1 MKTMLKLLAL
11 VATVVT
17 GAFLQAAT
25 PPTGSQAYYGLF
37 VGVNEYR
44 SANYLLGCDWDAMR
58 MMDSYTRGGFCDVA
72 NAELLAN
79 LDATKDAVRAKFNA
93 LAGKAKSGDTVL
105 FYQSSHGGDYDD
117 DKGSYLCLTDDDWYD
132 TEFAED
138 LAKFADGV
146 RVIVVLDACFSGG
159 MFKSANGVASAS
171 KKDKWDFAARV
182 QRRLESRRSAA
193 KATGT
198 KGVASVAWITA
209 ADWNETARMDDR
221 GSEFT
226 HAILGGWE
234 DGSADT
240 DLDGYVSFGE
250 LSEYAKGEVV
260 NSSVQS
266 DNDAL
271 LDETLAGKGYDV
283 GTFRL
288 LLANDTLY
296 GFLGKC
302 PASVSV
308 PLGTVAIAASAFD
321 ADYNDVSELQSV
333 TIPASM
339 TAIAEY
345 AFYGC
350 ESLETVTFEG
360 DMLDISF
367 ADTLTSTFYGT
378 PWLNVVYPPPAND
391 DFENAITLAGV
402 MSGDLVST
410 NVNASVE
417 GGEPLV
423 SDWDATSTMWWKWT
437 APESGPV
444 QFNTF
449 GSDFDTIMGVYTG
462 DTLGNLVLVADND
475 DAKGVDGYLS
485 QVAFNATAGTTYYID
500 VGGYDGAEGC
510 VSLAWGPYD
519 VEFSLVVEDG
529 VLTGF
534 TGICPTSVTIP
545 DNVTSIGK
553 NAFFNCNLLESVTFS
568 EGLLSIDE
576 KAFAWCVSLTDVALP
591 SSLEFVGDFAFS
603 GCASL
608 EVVSYGG
615 QEMSVSSEELWEIM
629 DVERVFEQT
638 PWLGFSLNVE
648 DGWVVGY
655 FGEILDGE
663 MVDLE
668 IPDGVDGI
676 EDGAFEGLAG
686 LRSLYVPASVT
697 YIGENAFADCP
708 DLEEVVFLADDS
720 VTESCLEIGEGA
732 FCGCESLASVSF
744 EDRPFD
750 PDNDVWNEI
759 YIFGSAFEGCEAL
772 TDLYLGEGVVEIGEY
787 AFCGIA
793 IESLDIPASVM
804 RIGEYAFAGCE
815 NLLDVYYAGCDVYGE
830 DYFYELDMEDEDLVF
845 EGTPYGNR
853 FRIIWDEDCVYGYK
867 GELPEGEMLDLEV
880 PDGITSVED
889 GAFEG
894 LAGLRSLYVPASV
907 TYIGENAFADCP
919 DLEEVVFLADD
930 SVTESCLEIGE
941 GAFCGCESLASVS
954 FEDRPFDPDNDVW
967 NEIYIFGSA
976 FEGCEALTDL
986 YLGEGVVEIGE
997 YAFCGIAIES
1007 LDIPASTT
1015 YIGDGAFADCE
1026 NLEEVT
1032 FAGHSLD
1039 FCEDSE
1045 IDMDVESA
1053 FEGTP
1058 WLEGYLTPP
1067 LPAND
1072 DFAHAEVIEGMDG
1085 EVYGWTIG
1093 ASVEDGESIG
1103 RFDYDE
1109 EDDCFTSTV
1118 WYKWTAP
1125 ESGTVSFGV
1134 ADADFDSMI
1143 GVYKGSSV
1151 KALTKVALN
1160 DDADAEGFRSF
1171 TAFDA
1176 VAGTTYYIAVG
1187 GYSEGDEGSF
1197 SLVWAPYEWNV
1208 TFDIDAAGVLRGVD
1222 FGLAVPSVLTIPEG
1236 VKAIAEE
1243 AFGEYY
1249 GFTTV
1254 NLPST
1259 LKSIGAYAFAWC
1271 HDLATVNG
1279 LTDAIEVGKQAFWET
1294 AFEATR
1300 PFGLDVFGNSLVGFH
1315 GPCARSVEIPDGVTN
1330 VAECAFCYWDY
1341 CKEGEAYDK
1350 DADEWH
1356 YFDICSLTNLVS
1368 LSIPASVVSVGEW
1381 AFENCANLSTVSVGN
1396 PEIKIDG
1403 SALSGCTALTA
1414 IGVEKVG
1421 HSLVGWD
1428 LFREK
1433 NPARYAG
1440 SHWDEEL
1447 GRWIPEYEEYEPD
1460 AVPTGTVMRVE
1471 SIESLVYGM
1480 TTGALQTN
1488 QTWDVQAGGWVDV
1501 VVLATNHLAGVWATP
1516 AWKVNQ
1522 YTLEFD
1528 SAGGSDVA
1536 PITRDYGTSVKTPA
1550 APQRKGYTF
1559 TGWAPEVPAT
1569 MPAED
1574 VVLTAQWTPNR
1585 YTVTFDANGGKG
1597 SMAVQSFV
1605 YDAEQ
1610 LLSECAF
1617 ERSAHEFLGWSLAAD
1632 SDEIAFFDGENV
1644 LNLTAEAGGNV
1655 NLYAVWER
1663 TTLWAPVGDGTGAAD
1678 GSGGDGG
1685 SAGDNMFSGVAE
1697 AYDGYVQ
1704 DPDTGL
1710 IVGTIQVKV
1719 GKSKLDRKTQK
1730 EVAKVSATVQLVS
1743 EKKMQVKG
1751 VLDMATDRFEATDKS
1766 GRELILFIGAN
1777 SLSGT
1782 YGKYLVDGAQD
1793 KFATKNA
1800 GAKEIGAAALARCQ
1814 GVWTVAWPAADGSGW
1829 NGMSLT
1835 VAAKGK
1841 VKVAG
1846 MMANGTK
1853 ISASSKLLVGDD
1865 DVCVIPV
1872 VVAKRVQLAFTV
1884 WLSPDGVEVVG
1895 LDGAVP
1901 SSRRVGALAGGAAMG
1916 FDAAAFCSMI
1926 GDSTFANCLP
1936 VGLSV
1941 AQNGTKWVVAD
1952 GAKAGKVQLT
1962 GDGAVDEA
1970 KAGVNPSALKI
1981 SFTAKLGTFKG
1992 SFKAYKLVKGKPK
2005 ATTVTVSGI
2014 LVDGVG
2020 YGTAFV
2026 KKVGGV
2032 PLTIK

>member
-182 QRRLESRRSAA
+182 QRRLESRRSAE
-193 KATGT
+193 KALGT

-266 DNDAL
+266 DNDTL

-339 TAIAEY
+339 TAIAED

-553 NAFFNCNLLESVTFS
+553 NAFCNCNLLESVTFS

-576 KAFAWCVSLTDVALP
+576 EAFAWCVSLTDVALP

-720 VTESCLEIGEGA
+720 VTESSLEIGEGA

-759 YIFGSAFEGCEAL
+759 CIFGSAFEGCEAL
-772 TDLYLGEGVVEIGEY
+772 TDLYLGEGVVEVGEY
-787 AFCGIA
+787 AF
-793 IESLDIPASVM
+793 
-804 RIGEYAFAGCE
+804 Y
-815 NLLDVYYAGCDVYGE
+815 
-830 DYFYELDMEDEDLVF
+830 
-845 EGTPYGNR
+845 
-853 FRIIWDEDCVYGYK
+853 
-867 GELPEGEMLDLEV
+867 
-880 PDGITSVED
+880 
-889 GAFEG
+889 
-894 LAGLRSLYVPASV
+894 
-907 TYIGENAFADCP
+907 
-919 DLEEVVFLADD
+919 
-930 SVTESCLEIGE
+930 
-941 GAFCGCESLASVS
+941 
-954 FEDRPFDPDNDVW
+954 
-967 NEIYIFGSA
+967 
-976 FEGCEALTDL
+976 
-986 YLGEGVVEIGE
+986 
-997 YAFCGIAIES
+997 GIAIES

-1032 FAGHSLD
+1032 FAGHSLG

-1536 PITRDYGTSVKTPA
+1536 PITRDYGTSVKAPA

-2020 YGTAFV
+2020 YGTAFA